1 MTVTLPGW
9 LLVFIALVYATGSVL
24 NAYAAYLDRELRKL
38 KASSDD
44 TPLMFYQKGLETGLR
59 CIYTA
64 RNCVDA
70 FGWEGA
76 FKHATDALHDRI
88 HCNELPAEES
98 ERWVRG

>member
-1 MTVTLPGW
+1 MTITIPVW
-9 LLVFIALVYATGSVL
+9 LLITISIVYLLSSALD
-24 NAYAAYLDRELRKL
+24 AYAAHLERKMRKL

-88 HCNELPAEES
+88 HCNELPAEDKE
-98 ERWVRG
+98 GG